1 MNIAPPPIIILVE
14 PVNNRHKR
22 FISADNTS
30 LENFGY
36 SDQSHPILIVAVFYF
51 FLDLP
56 EVTEQSK
63 NDFKNLPV
71 IRKGDDVRLE
81 CKAQG
86 NPVTTY
92 YVWRWENG
100 TVIQNKTTGI
110 LEFKNIQPYEGGRLS
125 CAGGSYIGEGEKV
138 QVKVFVRGEHI
149 SGCM

>member
-1 MNIAPPPIIILVE
+1 MSGYLGKNIFGIFRHSIINKSYIGSFL
-14 PVNNRHKR
+14 
-22 FISADNTS
+22 FI
-30 LENFGY
+30 
-36 SDQSHPILIVAVFYF
+36 
-51 FLDLP
+51 DLP
-56 EVTEQSK
+56 KVTEQSK

-71 IRKGDDVRLE
+71 ILKGDDVRLE

-86 NPVTTY
+86 NPATTY

-138 QVKVFVRGEHI
+138 QVNI
-149 SGCM
+149 SVQGKAVYIFLNLINNS